1 MMFAIKDNVISK
13 FWPNVVARG
22 GVRWVRKQVWGQFQ
36 LVAIL
41 ARFLNAMH
49 LDCRAGAL
57 LPLRLSGQEPP
68 MNSFANFA

>member
-41 ARFLNAMH
+41 AMH